1 MNPSKKL
8 AFAILAALFCLPSQA
23 AKSKTYSLSSPD
35 GRTSIS
41 ISPEGY
47 DVSHDGDLLIKGAKT
62 ALILEDGSRIGI
74 ADSKVERC
82 RRPESK
88 SETIDAPFYRQKS
101 FTFPYN
107 RMIIEF
113 KDGFQMEWIASNEGV
128 AYRYLTSRKGKT
140 VIQDETAEFR
150 FIDEAR
156 SWLPY
161 STNEKKPMAMAF
173 QNSYTVQ
180 KLSEGSPT
188 LAFLP
193 ATVESKNGPKVTILE
208 SDVKNYPG
216 MFIEAE
222 GNSIKGVFAQ
232 YPNQF
237 DKYRGR
243 QQRFVTGTEEYIAVS
258 EGTRSYPWRIMAI
271 TDDDTQM
278 PVNNLVY
285 ALAEPSRLSD
295 ISWIKP
301 GFSAWEWWNDWNL
314 SGVDFEAGI
323 NMDTYH
329 HYIDF
334 ASENGLEY
342 MILDEGWYVPSSGDM
357 MTPIAELDIEELVKY
372 AAQRNVRIIL
382 WTVFNVLDDQPEAF
396 DKYSKMGVAGFKV
409 DFLDRDDQEANEI
422 VWRLAGLAAEHKMIL
437 DLHGISKPVGI
448 NRTYPNVLNYESVF
462 GQEEVK
468 WSEVD
473 INMPLYNTTFPFIRL
488 MAGYTDYTPGSMRNA
503 SKADFKGVY
512 SSPMTMGTRAH
523 QVATYIVFD
532 SPLTMLC
539 DSPSLYR
546 REQETTDFITS
557 LPRIYE
563 SETILSGKIGE
574 YIVTARKNG
583 NSWYVGGLANWDGRT
598 IDLSFD
604 FLGDGEYDVT
614 LYRDG
619 INAGKNAEDYAI
631 EKFTVDRKSEKQVVM
646 QSGGG
651 FAMTVTPKR

>member
-1 MNPSKKL
+1 MKSRKKPVLILL
-8 AFAILAALFCLPSQA
+8 ATLVPFLGHA
-23 AKSKTYSLSSPD
+23 AKQKTYSLSSPD
-35 GRTSIS
+35 GRTTVTIS
-41 ISPEGY
+41 SEGY
-47 DVSHDGDLLIKGAKT
+47 DVSHDGH
-62 ALILEDGSRIGI
+62 ILVKDAASAMILQDGTRVGISEGRI
-74 ADSKVERC
+74 SKVRKPGL
-82 RRPESK
+82 R
-88 SETIDAPFYRQKS
+88 SEHIDAPFYRQGS
-101 FTFPYN
+101 FDFTCN
-107 RMIIEF
+107 RLVIEF
-113 KDGFQMEWIASNEGV
+113 KGGFQMEWIASDEGV
-128 AYRYLTSRKGKT
+128 AYRYQTSNNGRT
-140 VIQDETAEFR
+140 VVADEVAEFR
-150 FIDEAR
+150 FADDTR
-156 SWLPY
+156 SWLSY

-180 KLSEGSPT
+180 KLSAGSPT

-193 ATVESKNGPKVTILE
+193 ATVESSHGPKVTILE
-208 SDVKNYPG
+208 SDIREYPG
-216 MFIEAE
+216 MFVEAE
-222 GNSIKGVFAQ
+222 GSSLKGVFAK

-243 QQRFVTGTEEYIAVS
+243 QQRYVTGTEDWIAAS
-258 EGTRSYPWRIMAI
+258 EGARSYPWRILAI
-271 TDDDTQM
+271 TDDDTKM
-278 PVNNLVY
+278 PVNNMVY
-285 ALAEPSRLSD
+285 ALAEPSRIGD

-301 GFSAWEWWNDWNL
+301 GFSAWEWWNDWNI
-314 SGVDFEAGI
+314 SGVDFKSGI
-323 NMDTYH
+323 NMETYR

-357 MTPIAELDIEELVKY
+357 MTPIPELDIEELVAY
-372 AAQRNVRIIL
+372 AAERNVRIIL

-396 DKYSKMGVAGFKV
+396 EKYSKIGVAGFKV
-409 DFLDRDDQEANEI
+409 DFLDRDDQEANDM
-422 VWRLAGLAAEHKMIL
+422 VWRLAKLAAEHRMVL
-437 DLHGISKPVGI
+437 DLHGISKPIGI

-488 MAGYTDYTPGSMRNA
+488 MSGYTDYTPGSMRNA
-503 SKADFKGVY
+503 SKEDFKGVY

-546 REQETTDFITS
+546 REQETTDFIAS

-563 SETILSGKIGE
+563 SETVLDGKIGE
-574 YIVTARKNG
+574 YIITARQKG
-583 NSWYVGGLANWDGRT
+583 DEWYVGALANWDGKN
-598 IDLSFD
+598 IDLGFG
-604 FLGDGEYDVT
+604 FLGNGDYSVT

-619 INAGKNAEDYAI
+619 VNAGRNAEDYAI
-631 EKFTVDRKSEKQVVM
+631 ERFTVDKTSTRKITM

-651 FAMTVTPKR
+651 FAMIITPKK

>member
-1 MNPSKKL
+1 MKSSIKTTLIIAAAIIPF
-8 AFAILAALFCLPSQA
+8 FAHA
-23 AKSKTYSLSSPD
+23 AKPKTYSLSSPD
-35 GRTSIS
+35 GRTSVTIS
-41 ISPEGY
+41 ANGY
-47 DVSHDGDLLIKGAKT
+47 DVSHDGHMLVSGAESAMVLK
-62 ALILEDGSRIGI
+62 DGSRIGVS
-74 ADSKVERC
+74 DSKII
-82 RRPESK
+82 K
-88 SETIDAPFYRQKS
+88 SQKTAAKKEHIEAPFYRQKS
-101 FTFPYN
+101 FDFTYSKLVL
-107 RMIIEF
+107 EF
-113 KDGFQMEWIASNEGV
+113 AGGFKMEWIASDEGI
-128 AYRYLTSRKGKT
+128 AYRYLTTNKGKT
-140 VIQDETAEFR
+140 VVLDEVAEFR
-150 FIDEAR
+150 FADDSR
-156 SWLPY
+156 SWLSY

-180 KLSEGSPT
+180 KLSDGSPT

-193 ATVESKNGPKVTILE
+193 ATVENSNGPKVTILE
-208 SDVKNYPG
+208 SDIKEYPG
-216 MFIEAE
+216 MYVEAD
-222 GNSIKGVFAQ
+222 GHSLKGVFAR

-243 QQRFVTGTEEYIAVS
+243 QQRFVTGTEDYIAVS
-258 EGTRSYPWRIMAI
+258 EGARAYPWRILAI

-278 PVNNLVY
+278 PVNNMVY
-285 ALAEPSRLSD
+285 ALAEPSRVED
-295 ISWIKP
+295 TSWIKP
-301 GFSAWEWWNDWNL
+301 GFSAWEWWNDWNI
-314 SGVDFEAGI
+314 SGVDFESGI
-323 NMDTYH
+323 NMDTYR

-357 MTPIAELDIEELVKY
+357 MTPIKELDIRELVPY
-372 AAQRNVRIIL
+372 AAERNVRIIL

-396 DKYSKMGVAGFKV
+396 EKYSKMGVAGFKV
-409 DFLDRDDQEANEI
+409 DFLDRDDQEANDM
-422 VWRLAGLAAEHKMIL
+422 VWRLAKLAAEHKMVL

-448 NRTYPNVLNYESVF
+448 NRTYPNILNYESVF

-488 MAGYTDYTPGSMRNA
+488 MSGYTDYTPGSMRNA
-503 SKADFKGVY
+503 SKEDFKGVY

-546 REQETTDFITS
+546 REQETTDFIAS

-563 SETILSGKIGE
+563 SETVLDGKIGE
-574 YIVTARKNG
+574 YIVTARQNG
-583 NSWYVGGLANWDGRT
+583 GSWYVGGIANWDGKS
-598 IDLSFD
+598 IDLSFS
-604 FLGDGEYDVT
+604 FLGNGDYSVT

-619 INAGKNAEDYAI
+619 VNAGRNAEDYAI
-631 EKFTVDRKSEKQVVM
+631 ETFSVDKSSNRKITM

-651 FAMTVTPKR
+651 FAMIITPKK